1 VSIDDEVKKD
11 QEFNEFMEFYREYDT
26 LELIRAMA
34 KIREQK
40 DAIESEAKAVARE
53 YEFLTKV
60 KIPEA
65 FDNDGIKNMSVD
77 GIGRISLRTDIY
89 ASIKAGHKEEA
100 LQWLSDIGSEDLI
113 QPTVNS
119 STLKAFL
126 KGRIKS
132 GEDTPEE
139 FFNITP
145 YQQATITKT

>member
-1 VSIDDEVKKD
+1 MDEDKEVGAYAEW
-11 QEFNEFMEFYREYDT
+11 QEFYKEYGT
-26 LELIRAMA
+26 IELVRAMN

-40 DAIESEAKAVARE
+40 DALELELKETNRE
-53 YEFLTKV
+53 FEFLSKV

-65 FDNDGIKNMSVD
+65 FENDKIKNLSVED
-77 GIGRISLRTDIY
+77 IGRISLRTDIY

-100 LQWLSDIGSEDLI
+100 LRWLSDIGSENLI

-126 KGRIKS
+126 KGRIRN

-145 YQQATITKT
+145 YQQAVITKA